1 MEFKSLLES
10 ASTNSQRRYKCMYC
24 TKSYERAKLVNHIDK
39 VHEDMIP
46 EGYAASRLVFNM
58 INKKD
63 HGTCTICGK
72 ESPWNEEKGRYDR
85 ICTNPECKK
94 KYIKMTEER
103 LQKARGITKQQMLN
117 DPEFQEKMLANRG
130 ISGKYKFQ
138 DGTYKTYTG
147 TYEKKFLEFLD
158 VFLHVDP
165 ADIYAPGPVIEY
177 EYEGEKHKW
186 ITDFYYEPYNL
197 VFDIKDGGENP
208 NNRSMVHY
216 RAKQI
221 EKEKAIKKLNK
232 YNYIRLTDNNF
243 EQLVLL
249 MMELKELYLDSNKD
263 MNHIIRINES
273 SVSIGETKEYDS
285 YHDKLYLVEYNVD
298 RDAALKRCGVQ
309 DFPYVIQEAKEG
321 NKHPLFIVLSYT
333 YTTFGKLTK
342 AITHADYSHA
352 AISFD
357 PSLHEMFSFNGDNK
371 VNNNGGF
378 SIEDINEYTRFSDK
392 SYMLINVVFVNDSQY
407 ESVKNYVDEYKK
419 NIKNTK
425 YSFANIFRILLN
437 KPINDEGSNQ
447 MVCSEF
453 VYSIFKYINQDFLNK
468 STNLV
473 TPQDLADVKNKK
485 IYKIYEGLITKY
497 KEKNI
502 EKKLVSLYNK
512 AKVLGEQ
519 FLFEEY
525 INEMSSKERNGL
537 PDSVFGIPSKRK
549 YPLDTEA
556 HVRSAIK
563 FFNYC
568 DKKDEKELAENIIR
582 AMKKFNITGIK
593 VSDKN
598 RFSKYCNSIN
608 EAYIKNEPDIYYNKD
623 KFDSGK
629 INLCFITGLS
639 GSGKSTMGHK
649 IEKDNVDCIELDDL
663 LLVKDHFS
671 MDNLKE
677 YSDLMYS
684 FFNGKGKKWYMG
696 FNDVKK
702 LSEKDPYEDQ
712 IFIDFINYAIA
723 YSKSHKNKKYILEG
737 VWVYKYMKPEQLKD
751 FAVYVKGTSM
761 LISKI
766 RAAKRDSRDGETKF
780 ERAKAFTKGIFRNLK
795 FYFIDEKQVQKFREY
810 YSKLISSSSVKE
822 DNAATTAMV
831 GTATPIYS
839 NNLRHACFSNSDDK
853 KYAICKQYMTDLVLL
868 DDDEVEPLEDF
879 MEYATNIKM
888 YEIEDPKVINESS
901 INGYTEVYPYS
912 NTLTDIRESVEA
924 TLLNGYNQLGIDSVP
939 IFSLNENMECTNV
952 RYYRD
957 LNGVF
962 IKNINTGF
970 RSKSFESEE
979 EISESLIEYISKST
993 I

>member
-46 EGYAASRLVFNM
+46 EGYTAARLVFNM

-94 KYIKMTEER
+94 KYIKTTEER
-103 LQKARGITKQQMLN
+103 LQKARGMTKQQMLN

-147 TYEKKFLEFLD
+147 TYEKKFLEFMD
-158 VFLHVDP
+158 VFLHVNP

-263 MNHIIRINES
+263 MDHIIRVNES
-273 SVSIGETKEYDS
+273 SLIMENESIKDNGD
-285 YHDKLYLVEYNVD
+285 LYLLKYNID
-298 RDAALKRCGVQ
+298 KKAMMENTISE
-309 DFPYVIQEAKEG
+309 FPYVLQESKSG

-333 YTTFGKLTK
+333 FTTFGKLTK

-352 AISFD
+352 AIAFE

-371 VNNNGGF
+371 VNANGGF
-378 SIEDINEYTRFSDK
+378 SIENIDEYTKFSDQ
-392 SYMLINVVFVNDSQY
+392 SYILINTVFVNDSQY
-407 ESVKNYVDEYKK
+407 KAIKGYIEEYKK

-425 YSFANIFRILLN
+425 YSFANVFRILLN

-473 TPQDLADVKNKK
+473 TPQDLADVKNKR
-485 IYKIYEGLITKY
+485 IYKIYEGLIKNY
-497 KEKNI
+497 KLNKIEEKLS
-502 EKKLVSLYNK
+502 KLYIS

-519 FLFEEY
+519 FTLQEDNAATAAMVGTTTMYSNNMQNNAFDKDY
-525 INEMSSKERNGL
+525 VDEMSAKERNAL
-537 PDSVFGIPSKRK
+537 KDSDFGIPSKRK

-568 DKKDEKELAENIIR
+568 DKEDEKELASNIIKS
-582 AMKKFNITGIK
+582 MKKFNITDVK

-598 RFSKYCNSIN
+598 RFSKYYNSKKEFALCN
-608 EAYIKNEPDIYYNKD
+608 E
-623 KFDSGK
+623 
-629 INLCFITGLS
+629 
-639 GSGKSTMGHK
+639 
-649 IEKDNVDCIELDDL
+649 
-663 LLVKDHFS
+663 S
-671 MDNLKE
+671 MT
-677 YSDLMYS
+677 
-684 FFNGKGKKWYMG
+684 
-696 FNDVKK
+696 
-702 LSEKDPYEDQ
+702 Q
-712 IFIDFINYAIA
+712 IFIHNEDGSLVQESLDNFI
-723 YSKSHKNKKYILEG
+723 
-737 VWVYKYMKPEQLKD
+737 
-751 FAVYVKGTSM
+751 
-761 LISKI
+761 
-766 RAAKRDSRDGETKF
+766 
-780 ERAKAFTKGIFRNLK
+780 
-795 FYFIDEKQVQKFREY
+795 
-810 YSKLISSSSVKE
+810 
-822 DNAATTAMV
+822 
-831 GTATPIYS
+831 
-839 NNLRHACFSNSDDK
+839 
-853 KYAICKQYMTDLVLL
+853 KYARDIHMYKVYQTDS
-868 DDDEVEPLEDF
+868 
-879 MEYATNIKM
+879 NINALM
-888 YEIEDPKVINESS
+888 ESS
-901 INGYTEVYPYS
+901 IDNMITEEVDCLA
-912 NTLTDIRESVEA
+912 NKLINIRDSIGATITESID
-924 TLLNGYNQLGIDSVP
+924 NIGIEPVP
-939 IFSLNENMECTNV
+939 ILSLNESIEDTNV

-957 LNGVF
+957 LNGVY

-970 RSKSFESEE
+970 RSKSFESENE
-979 EISESLIEYISKST
+979 ISDLLIRQISESVL
-993 I
+993 

>member
-46 EGYAASRLVFNM
+46 EGYTAARLVFNM

-103 LQKARGITKQQMLN
+103 LQKARGMTKQQMLN

-147 TYEKKFLEFLD
+147 TYEKKFLEFMD
-158 VFLHVDP
+158 VFLHVNP

-249 MMELKELYLDSNKD
+249 IMELKELYLDSNKD
-263 MNHIIRINES
+263 MNHIIRVNES
-273 SVSIGETKEYDS
+273 SLIMENESIKDNGD
-285 YHDKLYLVEYNVD
+285 LYLLKYNID
-298 RDAALKRCGVQ
+298 KEAMMENTILE
-309 DFPYVIQEAKEG
+309 FPYVLQEAKSG

-333 YTTFGKLTK
+333 FTTFGKLTK

-352 AISFD
+352 AIAFE

-371 VNNNGGF
+371 VNANGGF
-378 SIEDINEYTRFSDK
+378 STEDIDEYTKFSDQ
-392 SYMLINVVFVNDSQY
+392 SYILINTVFVNDSQY
-407 ESVKNYVDEYKK
+407 KAIKEYVEEYKK

-473 TPQDLADVKNKK
+473 TPQDLADVKNKR
-485 IYKIYEGLITKY
+485 IYKIYEGLIKDY
-497 KEKNI
+497 KLNKI
-502 EKKLVSLYNK
+502 EKKLSKLYNS

-519 FLFEEY
+519 FILEAFKKSLFETPEKLQTWMHQN
-525 INEMSSKERNGL
+525 I
-537 PDSVFGIPSKRK
+537 K
-549 YPLDTEA
+549 Y
-556 HVRSAIK
+556 
-563 FFNYC
+563 
-568 DKKDEKELAENIIR
+568 
-582 AMKKFNITGIK
+582 
-593 VSDKN
+593 
-598 RFSKYCNSIN
+598 
-608 EAYIKNEPDIYYNKD
+608 
-623 KFDSGK
+623 
-629 INLCFITGLS
+629 
-639 GSGKSTMGHK
+639 
-649 IEKDNVDCIELDDL
+649 
-663 LLVKDHFS
+663 
-671 MDNLKE
+671 KE
-677 YSDLMYS
+677 YTKLMSHDEVLNEKKGSCHDQVMFELEELRLMKLNPKALFFIEYNGNQGGMTHSFVYYEKGNDLYWFENAWGLYAGIHKFKS
-684 FFNGKGKKWYMG
+684 LKDIKDFIKDQHTKGKLG
-696 FNDVKK
+696 N
-702 LSEKDPYEDQ
+702 
-712 IFIDFINYAIA
+712 
-723 YSKSHKNKKYILEG
+723 NKKYPDIEITTFKLSG
-737 VWVYKYMKPEQLKD
+737 
-751 FAVYVKGTSM
+751 
-761 LISKI
+761 
-766 RAAKRDSRDGETKF
+766 RKF
-780 ERAKAFTKGIFRNLK
+780 K
-795 FYFIDEKQVQKFREY
+795 
-810 YSKLISSSSVKE
+810 
-822 DNAATTAMV
+822 
-831 GTATPIYS
+831 
-839 NNLRHACFSNSDDK
+839 
-853 KYAICKQYMTDLVLL
+853 
-868 DDDEVEPLEDF
+868 
-879 MEYATNIKM
+879 
-888 YEIEDPKVINESS
+888 
-901 INGYTEVYPYS
+901 
-912 NTLTDIRESVEA
+912 
-924 TLLNGYNQLGIDSVP
+924 
-939 IFSLNENMECTNV
+939 
-952 RYYRD
+952 
-957 LNGVF
+957 
-962 IKNINTGF
+962 
-970 RSKSFESEE
+970 
-979 EISESLIEYISKST
+979 
-993 I
+993 

>member
-46 EGYAASRLVFNM
+46 EGYTAARLVFNM

-103 LQKARGITKQQMLN
+103 LQKARGMTKQQMLN

-147 TYEKKFLEFLD
+147 TYEKKFLEFMD
-158 VFLHVDP
+158 VFLHVNP

-249 MMELKELYLDSNKD
+249 IMELKELYLDSNKD
-263 MNHIIRINES
+263 MNHIIRVNES
-273 SVSIGETKEYDS
+273 SLIMENESIKDNGD
-285 YHDKLYLVEYNVD
+285 LYLLKYNID
-298 RDAALKRCGVQ
+298 KEAMMENTILE
-309 DFPYVIQEAKEG
+309 FPYVLQEAKSG

-333 YTTFGKLTK
+333 FTTFGKLTK

-352 AISFD
+352 AIAFE

-371 VNNNGGF
+371 VNANGGF
-378 SIEDINEYTRFSDK
+378 STEDIDEYTKFSDQ
-392 SYMLINVVFVNDSQY
+392 SYILINTVFVNDSQY
-407 ESVKNYVDEYKK
+407 KAIKEYVEEYKK

-473 TPQDLADVKNKK
+473 TPQDLADVKNKR
-485 IYKIYEGLITKY
+485 IYKIYEGLIKDY
-497 KEKNI
+497 KLNKI
-502 EKKLVSLYNK
+502 EKKLSKLYNS

-519 FLFEEY
+519 FILEAFKKSLFETPEKLQTWMHQNIKYKEY
-525 INEMSSKERNGL
+525 TKLMSHDEVLNEKKGSCHDQVMFELEELRLMKLNPKALFFIEYNGNQGGMTHSFVYYEKGNDL
-537 PDSVFGIPSKRK
+537 YWFENAWGLYAGIHKFKSLKDIKDFIKDQHTKGKLGNNEK
-549 YPLDTEA
+549 YL
-556 HVRSAIK
+556 
-563 FFNYC
+563 
-568 DKKDEKELAENIIR
+568 LL
-582 AMKKFNITGIK
+582 NITLREK
-593 VSDKN
+593 V
-598 RFSKYCNSIN
+598 
-608 EAYIKNEPDIYYNKD
+608 
-623 KFDSGK
+623 
-629 INLCFITGLS
+629 
-639 GSGKSTMGHK
+639 
-649 IEKDNVDCIELDDL
+649 
-663 LLVKDHFS
+663 
-671 MDNLKE
+671 
-677 YSDLMYS
+677 
-684 FFNGKGKKWYMG
+684 
-696 FNDVKK
+696 
-702 LSEKDPYEDQ
+702 
-712 IFIDFINYAIA
+712 
-723 YSKSHKNKKYILEG
+723 
-737 VWVYKYMKPEQLKD
+737 
-751 FAVYVKGTSM
+751 
-761 LISKI
+761 
-766 RAAKRDSRDGETKF
+766 
-780 ERAKAFTKGIFRNLK
+780 
-795 FYFIDEKQVQKFREY
+795 
-810 YSKLISSSSVKE
+810 
-822 DNAATTAMV
+822 
-831 GTATPIYS
+831 
-839 NNLRHACFSNSDDK
+839 
-853 KYAICKQYMTDLVLL
+853 
-868 DDDEVEPLEDF
+868 
-879 MEYATNIKM
+879 
-888 YEIEDPKVINESS
+888 
-901 INGYTEVYPYS
+901 
-912 NTLTDIRESVEA
+912 
-924 TLLNGYNQLGIDSVP
+924 
-939 IFSLNENMECTNV
+939 
-952 RYYRD
+952 
-957 LNGVF
+957 
-962 IKNINTGF
+962 
-970 RSKSFESEE
+970 
-979 EISESLIEYISKST
+979 
-993 I
+993 

>member
-24 TKSYERAKLVNHIDK
+24 AKSYERAKLVNHIDK

-46 EGYAASRLVFNM
+46 EGYTAARLVFNM

-63 HGTCTICGK
+63 HGTCTMCGK

-103 LQKARGITKQQMLN
+103 LQKARGMTKQQMLN
-117 DPEFQEKMLANRG
+117 DPEFQEKMLSNRG

-147 TYEKKFLEFLD
+147 TYEKKFLEFMD
-158 VFLHVDP
+158 VFLHVNP

-177 EYEGEKHKW
+177 EYEGKKHKW

-263 MNHIIRINES
+263 MDHIIRVNES
-273 SVSIGETKEYDS
+273 SLVMGNESIKDNGD
-285 YHDKLYLVEYNVD
+285 LYLLRYNID
-298 RDAALKRCGVQ
+298 KEAMMENTISE
-309 DFPYVIQEAKEG
+309 FPYVLQEAKSG

-333 YTTFGKLTK
+333 FTTFGKLTK

-352 AISFD
+352 AIAFE
-357 PSLHEMFSFNGDNK
+357 PSLHEMFSFNGNNK
-371 VNNNGGF
+371 VNTNGGF
-378 SIEDINEYTRFSDK
+378 SIEDIDEYTKFSDK
-392 SYMLINVVFVNDSQY
+392 SYILINTVFVNDSQY
-407 ESVKNYVDEYKK
+407 KAIKGYVEEYKK

-473 TPQDLADVKNKK
+473 TPQDLADVKNKR
-485 IYKIYEGLITKY
+485 IYKIYEGLIKNY
-497 KEKNI
+497 KLNKI
-502 EKKLVSLYNK
+502 EKKLSKLYNS

-519 FLFEEY
+519 FISEASKKSLFETPEKLQVWMYQNIKYKEY
-525 INEMSSKERNGL
+525 TKLMSHDEVLNEKKGSCHDQVMFELEELRLMKLNPKALFFIEYNGNQGGMTHSFVYYEKGNDLYWFENAWGLYAGIHKFKSLKDIKDFIKDQHAKGKLGNNKKYPDIEITTFKHHSPGESLNELVQIALSENIKEDNAATTAMIGTSTMYSNNMQNNVFDKDYVDEMSAKERNAL
-537 PDSVFGIPSKRK
+537 KDSDFGIPSKRK

-568 DKKDEKELAENIIR
+568 DKEDEKELAFNIIK
-582 AMKKFNITGIK
+582 AMKRFNITDIK

-598 RFSKYCNSIN
+598 RFSKYYNSKKEFALCN
-608 EAYIKNEPDIYYNKD
+608 E
-623 KFDSGK
+623 
-629 INLCFITGLS
+629 
-639 GSGKSTMGHK
+639 
-649 IEKDNVDCIELDDL
+649 
-663 LLVKDHFS
+663 S
-671 MDNLKE
+671 MT
-677 YSDLMYS
+677 
-684 FFNGKGKKWYMG
+684 
-696 FNDVKK
+696 
-702 LSEKDPYEDQ
+702 Q
-712 IFIDFINYAIA
+712 IFIHNEGGELVQESLDNFI
-723 YSKSHKNKKYILEG
+723 
-737 VWVYKYMKPEQLKD
+737 
-751 FAVYVKGTSM
+751 
-761 LISKI
+761 
-766 RAAKRDSRDGETKF
+766 
-780 ERAKAFTKGIFRNLK
+780 
-795 FYFIDEKQVQKFREY
+795 
-810 YSKLISSSSVKE
+810 
-822 DNAATTAMV
+822 
-831 GTATPIYS
+831 
-839 NNLRHACFSNSDDK
+839 
-853 KYAICKQYMTDLVLL
+853 KYARNINMYKVYQTDS
-868 DDDEVEPLEDF
+868 
-879 MEYATNIKM
+879 NINALM
-888 YEIEDPKVINESS
+888 ESS
-901 INGYTEVYPYS
+901 IDNMIIEEVDCLANKLINIRDSIGATITES
-912 NTLTDIRESVEA
+912 IDNI
-924 TLLNGYNQLGIDSVP
+924 GIEPVP
-939 IFSLNENMECTNV
+939 ILSLNESIEDTNV

-957 LNGVF
+957 LNGVY

-970 RSKSFESEE
+970 RSKSFESERE
-979 EISESLIEYISKST
+979 ISDLLIRQISESVL
-993 I
+993 

>member
-46 EGYAASRLVFNM
+46 EGYTAARLVFNM

-63 HGTCTICGK
+63 HGTCIICGK

-117 DPEFQEKMLANRG
+117 DPEFQEKMLSNRC

-147 TYEKKFLEFLD
+147 TYEKKFLEFMD
-158 VFLHVDP
+158 VFLHVNP

-263 MNHIIRINES
+263 MDHIIRVNES
-273 SVSIGETKEYDS
+273 SLLMENESIKDNGD
-285 YHDKLYLVEYNVD
+285 LYLLRYNID
-298 RDAALKRCGVQ
+298 KEAMMENTISE
-309 DFPYVIQEAKEG
+309 FPYVLQEAKSG

-333 YTTFGKLTK
+333 FTTFGKLTK

-352 AISFD
+352 AIAFE

-371 VNNNGGF
+371 VNTNGGF
-378 SIEDINEYTRFSDK
+378 SIEDIDEYTKFSDK
-392 SYMLINVVFVNDSQY
+392 SYILINTVFVNDSQY
-407 ESVKNYVDEYKK
+407 KAIKGYVEDYKK

-473 TPQDLADVKNKK
+473 TPQDLADVKNKR
-485 IYKIYEGLITKY
+485 IYKIYEGLIKNY
-497 KEKNI
+497 KLNKI
-502 EKKLVSLYNK
+502 EKKLSKLYNS

-519 FLFEEY
+519 FILEAAKTKRMYHLSQSNLDNKTIQPNIPSNFFTKNGYEENKTPRVCFAPSISKCLRALTQKCEDMVLFVHVPDGKYDVYTPTLKEVPDQNLTGEMWITKPVKLKCIGCVKVIKDKGEPGLKYYYGEDNKYSAELYDWEY
-525 INEMSSKERNGL
+525 KWISKITEDNAATTAMVGTTTMYSNNMQNNVFDKDYVDEMSAKERNAL
-537 PDSVFGIPSKRK
+537 KDSDFGIPSKRK

-556 HVRSAIK
+556 HARSAIK

-568 DKKDEKELAENIIR
+568 DKEDEKELASNIIKV
-582 AMKKFNITGIK
+582 MKRFNITDIK

-598 RFSKYCNSIN
+598 RFSKYYNSKKEFALCN
-608 EAYIKNEPDIYYNKD
+608 E
-623 KFDSGK
+623 
-629 INLCFITGLS
+629 
-639 GSGKSTMGHK
+639 
-649 IEKDNVDCIELDDL
+649 
-663 LLVKDHFS
+663 S
-671 MDNLKE
+671 MT
-677 YSDLMYS
+677 
-684 FFNGKGKKWYMG
+684 
-696 FNDVKK
+696 
-702 LSEKDPYEDQ
+702 Q
-712 IFIDFINYAIA
+712 IFIHNEDGLLVQESLDNFI
-723 YSKSHKNKKYILEG
+723 
-737 VWVYKYMKPEQLKD
+737 
-751 FAVYVKGTSM
+751 
-761 LISKI
+761 
-766 RAAKRDSRDGETKF
+766 
-780 ERAKAFTKGIFRNLK
+780 
-795 FYFIDEKQVQKFREY
+795 
-810 YSKLISSSSVKE
+810 
-822 DNAATTAMV
+822 
-831 GTATPIYS
+831 
-839 NNLRHACFSNSDDK
+839 
-853 KYAICKQYMTDLVLL
+853 KYARDIHMYKVYQTDS
-868 DDDEVEPLEDF
+868 
-879 MEYATNIKM
+879 NINALM
-888 YEIEDPKVINESS
+888 ESS
-901 INGYTEVYPYS
+901 IDNMITEEVDCLA
-912 NTLTDIRESVEA
+912 NKLINIRDSIGATITES
-924 TLLNGYNQLGIDSVP
+924 IDNIVIEPVP
-939 IFSLNENMECTNV
+939 ILSLNESIEDTNV

-957 LNGVF
+957 LNGVY
-962 IKNINTGF
+962 IKNINNGF
-970 RSKSFESEE
+970 RSKSFESENE
-979 EISESLIEYISKST
+979 ISDLLIRQISESVL
-993 I
+993 

>member
-46 EGYAASRLVFNM
+46 EGYTAARLVFNM

-103 LQKARGITKQQMLN
+103 LQKARGMTKQQMLN

-147 TYEKKFLEFLD
+147 TYEKKFLEFMD
-158 VFLHVDP
+158 VFLHVNP

-249 MMELKELYLDSNKD
+249 IMELKELYLDSNKD
-263 MNHIIRINES
+263 MNHIIRVNES
-273 SVSIGETKEYDS
+273 SLIMENESIKDNGD
-285 YHDKLYLVEYNVD
+285 LYLLKYNID
-298 RDAALKRCGVQ
+298 KEAMMENTILE
-309 DFPYVIQEAKEG
+309 FPYVLQEAKSG

-333 YTTFGKLTK
+333 FTTFGKLTK

-352 AISFD
+352 AIAFE

-371 VNNNGGF
+371 VNANGGF
-378 SIEDINEYTRFSDK
+378 STEDIDEYTKFSDQ
-392 SYMLINVVFVNDSQY
+392 SYILINTVFVNDSQY
-407 ESVKNYVDEYKK
+407 KAIKEYVEEYKK

-473 TPQDLADVKNKK
+473 TPQDLADVKNKR
-485 IYKIYEGLITKY
+485 IYKIYEGLIKDY
-497 KEKNI
+497 KLNKI
-502 EKKLVSLYNK
+502 EKKLSKLYNS

-519 FLFEEY
+519 FILEAFKKSLFETPEKLQTWMHQNIKYKEY
-525 INEMSSKERNGL
+525 TKLMSHDEVLNEKKGSCHDQVMFELEELRLMKLNPKALFFIEYNGNQGGMTHSFVYYEKGNDLYWFENAWGLYAGIHKFKSLKDIKDFIKDQHTKGKLGNNKKYPDIEITTFKHHSPGESLNDLVQIALSENVKEDNAATTAMVGTTTMYSNNMQNNVFDKDYVDEMSAKERNAL
-537 PDSVFGIPSKRK
+537 KDSDFGIPSKRK

-568 DKKDEKELAENIIR
+568 DKEDEKELASNIIK
-582 AMKKFNITGIK
+582 AMKRFNITDIK

-598 RFSKYCNSIN
+598 RFSKYYNSKKEFALCN
-608 EAYIKNEPDIYYNKD
+608 E
-623 KFDSGK
+623 
-629 INLCFITGLS
+629 
-639 GSGKSTMGHK
+639 
-649 IEKDNVDCIELDDL
+649 
-663 LLVKDHFS
+663 S
-671 MDNLKE
+671 MT
-677 YSDLMYS
+677 
-684 FFNGKGKKWYMG
+684 
-696 FNDVKK
+696 
-702 LSEKDPYEDQ
+702 Q
-712 IFIDFINYAIA
+712 IFIHNEDGSLVQESLDNFI
-723 YSKSHKNKKYILEG
+723 
-737 VWVYKYMKPEQLKD
+737 
-751 FAVYVKGTSM
+751 
-761 LISKI
+761 
-766 RAAKRDSRDGETKF
+766 
-780 ERAKAFTKGIFRNLK
+780 
-795 FYFIDEKQVQKFREY
+795 
-810 YSKLISSSSVKE
+810 
-822 DNAATTAMV
+822 
-831 GTATPIYS
+831 
-839 NNLRHACFSNSDDK
+839 
-853 KYAICKQYMTDLVLL
+853 KYARNISMYKVYQTDS
-868 DDDEVEPLEDF
+868 
-879 MEYATNIKM
+879 NINALM
-888 YEIEDPKVINESS
+888 ESS
-901 INGYTEVYPYS
+901 IDNMIIEEIDCLANKLINIRDSINATITES
-912 NTLTDIRESVEA
+912 IDNI
-924 TLLNGYNQLGIDSVP
+924 GIEPVP
-939 IFSLNENMECTNV
+939 VLSLNESIEDTNV

-957 LNGVF
+957 LNGVY

-970 RSKSFESEE
+970 RSKSFESENE
-979 EISESLIEYISKST
+979 ISDLLIRQISESVL
-993 I
+993 